1 MPPSAR
7 EQIEDTLN
15 RWALGYDDNDWS
27 LVADCFTDDAVFS
40 MRIADGEII
49 GPFEGREVILDVMRE
64 ASRSQEDQRRHVTS
78 NLVVE
83 QDGATATSAA
93 YLTLFSVRDGTLTA
107 LSTGKYEDELVRTDA
122 GWKLAKRHIALDLPY

>member
-1 MPPSAR
+1 MSSSAR
-7 EQIEDTLN
+7 EQIESTLN

-27 LVADCFTDDAVFS
+27 LVGDCFTDDAVFS
-40 MRIADGEII
+40 MRIGDGEII
-49 GPFEGREVILDVMRE
+49 GPFEGREAILGMMRE
-64 ASRSQEDQRRHVTS
+64 ASHSQEDQRRHVTS

-83 QDGATATSAA
+83 QDGAKATSVA
-93 YLTLFSVRDGTLTA
+93 YLTLFSARDGTLTA

>member
-1 MPPSAR
+1 MPSSAR
-7 EQIEDTLN
+7 EQIEKTLN

-27 LVADCFTDDAVFS
+27 VVGDCFTDDAVFS

-49 GPFEGREVILDVMRE
+49 GPFEGRDTILDMMRE
-64 ASRSQEDQRRHVTS
+64 ASRSQGDQRRHVTS

-83 QDGATATSAA
+83 QDGAEATSVA
-93 YLTLFSVRDGTLTA
+93 YLTLFSARNGTLTPLA
-107 LSTGKYEDELVRTDA
+107 TGKYQDELVHTDA